1 MHDVCGGRAF
11 TSWGSIAYEL
21 RDPCGSQRFPGL
33 TFRYLVYLFVPCV
46 SSAAALR
53 FLLTTNCAF
62 WYQTPITFLF
72 HAGQLTLVTRYTQTL

>member
-21 RDPCGSQRFPGL
+21 RDPGGSQRFPGL

-53 FLLTTNCAF
+53 ILLTTNCAF
-62 WYQTPITFLF
+62 WYQTPTTFLF
-72 HAGQLTLVTRYTQTL
+72 TQGNLH

>member
-21 RDPCGSQRFPGL
+21 RDLCGSQRFPGL

-53 FLLTTNCAF
+53 FLLTTNRAF

-72 HAGQLTLVTRYTQTL
+72 TQGNLH